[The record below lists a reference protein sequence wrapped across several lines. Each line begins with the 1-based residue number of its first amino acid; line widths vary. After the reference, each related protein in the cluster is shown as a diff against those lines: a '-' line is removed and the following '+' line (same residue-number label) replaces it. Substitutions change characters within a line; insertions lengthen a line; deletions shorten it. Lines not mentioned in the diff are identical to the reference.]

1 MPWFFKLALLEILV
15 TKYVLTDKVNVKC
28 DEAGAENMCQ
38 FCNRERGG
46 KKDRKID

>member
-1 MPWFFKLALLEILV
+1 MLV

-28 DEAGAENMCQ
+28 DEAGAENICVT
-38 FCNRERGG
+38 FVIEREG